1 MVFKPREYFG
11 DPADVERKR
20 NAELEHAVASAL
32 AANGRTDAADV
43 AVTVL
48 PDDCIVLS
56 GWVNQKDEIRR
67 CIETAMTVP
76 GVRRVESKM
85 LARDQG

>member
-32 AANGRTDAADV
+32 AASGRIDATDV

-48 PDDCIVLS
+48 PDACIVLS
-56 GWVNQKDEIRR
+56 GWVNEEDEIRR
-67 CIETAMTVP
+67 CIETAMTVA
-76 GVRRVESKM
+76 GVHRVESKI
-85 LARDQG
+85 LARGKS